1 MMMKVVI
8 ATHNKDKLKELKK
21 GLRNLDIEL
30 LDLSSFTEIGEIIE
44 DGETLQENALI
55 KAREVYKLTGLPAI
69 ADDTGLEVDAL
80 GGKPGV
86 YTARFA
92 GENCSYLDNVNKML
106 KVMKNIKNSN
116 RSAIFKTVMA
126 FVDDKTELFSIGE
139 VKGMI
144 ASEKK
149 GLGGF
154 GYDSIFYVVNEGKTF
169 AEMSIEKKNIISH
182 RGKAIKNFMPK
193 LESYF
198 KIDKTT
204 KESA

>member
-1 MMMKVVI
+1 MMKVVI

-21 GLRNLDIEL
+21 GLNNLDIEL
-30 LDLSSFTEIGEIIE
+30 LDLSSFPDIGEIIE

-55 KAREVYKLTGLPAI
+55 KAREVYKLTGVPAI

-80 GGKPGV
+80 DGEPGV

-106 KVMKNIKNSN
+106 KVMKNIKNSD

>member
-30 LDLSSFTEIGEIIE
+30 LDLCSFPEIGEIIE

-106 KVMKNIKNSN
+106 KVMKNIKNSD